1 VIPLASVAE
10 KSSLRSSLPEGPG
23 GPAVCSTGKQS
34 TDRRRSTWTS
44 WGCPFDPMT
53 RRRAIW
59 QFGAKDAHARRAD
72 VLTGEQGGRG
82 SLPGYGKAQKPN
94 GVLVIFV
101 FHVLEEVLR
110 VADRV
115 TVLRDGK
122 CVVTGDKTNM
132 DRRRIV
138 NSMIGRDEET
148 NTLGTLSVDRT
159 KKVQEGSNLT
169 RKKRAY
175 NISFDLVQGEIVGFY
190 GLVGAGRTEL
200 ARILIGARPLRQRGS
215 ADQRQE
221 RGGPPDL

>member
-1 VIPLASVAE
+1 
-10 KSSLRSSLPEGPG
+10 
-23 GPAVCSTGKQS
+23 
-34 TDRRRSTWTS
+34 
-44 WGCPFDPMT
+44 
-53 RRRAIW
+53 
-59 QFGAKDAHARRAD
+59 
-72 VLTGEQGGRG
+72 
-82 SLPGYGKAQKPN
+82 
-94 GVLVIFV
+94 VLVIFV

-200 ARILIGARPLRQRGS
+200 ARILIRARPLRQRGS